1 MLLFLEQL
9 LNGVQFGVFLF
20 LLAAGLTLIFG
31 IMGVINL
38 AHGSLYMAGAFAA
51 ALAARLTGSFIVAL
65 IAAPLAAGLIGLL
78 VEIIVIRKLY
88 TRDHLDQVLATFGLI
103 LFFNE
108 IAAIAFGRQPLFMN
122 IPQALN
128 TTVQILPGAPYPI
141 YRLLIIIAGI
151 LVAALLYL
159 LISRSRAGSLIRAGS
174 TDQEM
179 LSALGVNVKVL
190 FALVFAFGAMLAGFA
205 GGLAGPLLSVE
216 IGMGENI
223 LIMTFVV
230 IVIGGI
236 GSIRGAF
243 AGALLVGIADTLGRA
258 FLPGLLKMVLP
269 PAEADGIAGGLAS
282 MAIYILMAVILIWKP
297 TGLFPPQ
304 GRSGA

>member
-1 MLLFLEQL
+1 MLLFFEQL
-9 LNGVQFGVFLF
+9 LNGVQLGVFLF

-38 AHGSLYMAGAFAA
+38 AHGSLYMAGAFAS
-51 ALAARLTGSFIVAL
+51 ALALRLSGSFTLAL
-65 IAAPLAAGLIGLL
+65 IAAPLAAGLVGLAME
-78 VEIIVIRKLY
+78 VIVIRRLY
-88 TRDHLDQVLATFGLI
+88 ARDHLDQVLATFGLI

-108 IAAIAFGRQPLFMN
+108 IAAISFGRQPLFMN
-122 IPQALN
+122 IPPALN
-128 TTVQILPGAPYPI
+128 STVELLPGAPYPV
-141 YRLLIIIAGI
+141 YRLLIIIAGL
-151 LVAALLYL
+151 LVAGLLYV

-179 LSALGVNVKVL
+179 LSALGINVKML

-223 LIMTFVV
+223 LILTFVV

-258 FLPGLLKMVLP
+258 FLPGLLKLMLP
-269 PAEADGIAGGLAS
+269 PAEADGIAAGLAS
-282 MAIYILMAVILIWKP
+282 MAIYILMAGILIWRP
-297 TGLFPPQ
+297 AGLFPPQ

>member
-9 LNGVQFGVFLF
+9 LNGVQLGVFLF

-38 AHGSLYMAGAFAA
+38 AHGSLYMAGAFAS
-51 ALAARLTGSFIVAL
+51 ALALRLSGSFTLAL
-65 IAAPLAAGLIGLL
+65 IAAPIGAGLVGLAMEVL
-78 VEIIVIRKLY
+78 VIRRLY
-88 TRDHLDQVLATFGLI
+88 ARDHLDQVLATFGLI

-108 IAAIAFGRQPLFMN
+108 ITAILFGRQPLFMT
-122 IPQALN
+122 IPDALN
-128 TTVQILPGAPYPI
+128 STVEILPGAPYPV
-141 YRLLIIIAGI
+141 YRLLIIIAG
-151 LVAALLYL
+151 LMVAGILYL
-159 LISRSRAGSLIRAGS
+159 LINRSRMGSLIRAGS

-179 LSALGVNVKVL
+179 LSALGINVKVL
-190 FALVFAFGAMLAGFA
+190 FAAVFTFGAMLAGFA

-223 LIMTFVV
+223 LILTFVV

-258 FLPGLLKMVLP
+258 FLPGLLKMMLP
-269 PAEADGIAGGLAS
+269 PAEADGIAAGLAS
-282 MAIYILMAVILIWKP
+282 MAIYILMAAILIWRP
-297 TGLFPPQ
+297 AGLFPPQ